1 MTLPGLSARSQRL
14 AQLAVADRL
23 AECCL
28 LLGAFIEPELDGFD
42 YLGRLDR
49 MAAQVAGNT
58 HLALRRVI
66 SIHEGIGG
74 NTEDYRHPDNAFL
87 HRVLDT
93 RRGLPI
99 TVSVIWIEVG
109 RRAGLEMHGV
119 GLPGHFLVYA
129 AGQLVDP
136 FHFGEAIGAEE
147 AGMLVADAFGGR
159 PRLEP
164 AWLSPVSSTAIVRR
178 ILANLESL
186 YSDAG
191 DKDNLVWVGACQEA
205 LTAAEAEPPGPDPGR

>member
-1 MTLPGLSARSQRL
+1 MTSQGIAARVRRLP
-14 AQLAVADRL
+14 QLAAADRL

-28 LLGAFIEPELDGFD
+28 LIGTFIDPDIDGFE

-49 MAAQVAGNT
+49 MAAAVAGNT
-58 HLALRRVI
+58 HLSLRRVV

-74 NTEDYRHPDNAFL
+74 NVEDYENVDNSFL

-109 RRAGLEMHGV
+109 RRAGLEMQGV
-119 GLPGHFLVYA
+119 GLPGHFVVYA

-136 FHFGEAIGAEE
+136 FHFGEAIGADE
-147 AGMLVADAFGGR
+147 AGMLVAEALGGR

-164 AWLSPVSSTAIVRR
+164 TWLAPVESSSIVTR
-178 ILANLESL
+178 ILANLEAA
-186 YSDAG
+186 YARAG
-191 DKDNLVWVGACQEA
+191 DDVNLTWVRACLDA
-205 LTAAEAEPPGPDPGR
+205 F